1 MKHQHLLRSRAVT
14 SGLILLTLA
23 GVYACSRMVVYE
35 DVPAPVAPAQTVHYQ
50 RDVQPIF
57 DRTCVACHACNDAP
71 CQLNLASA
79 QGTERGASK
88 LPVYDGLRDED
99 QAPTRLGVD
108 ALSLEAWRDQG
119 FFSTQYAPVDD
130 DESAPL
136 QASLLYRMV
145 ALGHGNPWPANSKL
159 PDDLQF
165 GRDRQH
171 QCPTMEEFEDYAED
185 RPQQGMPWA
194 MTGLSDG
201 EFQTLQTWVAEG
213 SVVVPREVELSAG
226 EQAAVARW
234 EAYLNRS
241 GARER
246 LVARYLY
253 EHLFLAHLYFED
265 EQKPHFFEL
274 VRSRTPAGQAL
285 VPVATVRP
293 NGDPDGPF
301 YYRLRPLTE
310 TLVNKT
316 HITYGLSEAKRA
328 RYDAL
333 FFADAWEA
341 GALPGYTEADRANA
355 FATFAAI
362 PAKSRYQFML
372 DDAEYFVRSFIRGP
386 VCSGQIAT
394 DVIRDQFWVLFE
406 EPESE
411 RYVNDAAYRLQV
423 TPLIGVPGQ
432 QSDLIETRAEW
443 ETYREQR
450 NLYMERRQAHHA
462 ATQPLG
468 PNLADLWDGDERNRD
483 AMLTIF
489 RHHDNA
495 AVERGWHGTLP
506 DTLWVMDYPLLERSY
521 YQLVVNFNVFG
532 SVSHQLQTRLY
543 FDLIRNEGEYNFLR
557 FLPGAERKK
566 LRDAWYADS
575 GKIKLFTTYAKPDDS
590 VPTQITYRTDDP
602 KAEFAD
608 QVLQRL
614 RKVSGPQDILNRC
627 AGSDCKHAGDSAAK
641 QQIDRALRRFA
652 GVRAEQLPVIRLLP
666 ELVYLRVT
674 APGGERL
681 VYSLVHNRAH
691 SNVAFLLGEELRRE
705 PDKDTL
711 TVMPGALGSY
721 PNFIF
726 DVAAPDIESFVARL
740 SAVTE
745 VEELEP
751 VVSRWGVRRTHPAFW
766 EIFHDFTRYVEQTDP
781 VEAALFDLSRYENL

>member
-1 MKHQHLLRSRAVT
+1 MTNDRPARMRIAKLC
-14 SGLILLTLA
+14 LTLLA
-23 GVYACSRMVVYE
+23 MLGIYACSRMAVYQE
-35 DVPAPVAPAQTVHYQ
+35 VPAPLAAKPTVHYQ

-79 QGTERGASK
+79 EGIIRGASK
-88 LPVYDGLRDED
+88 LPVYDGLRSED

-108 ALSLEAWRDQG
+108 ALNVEAWRAKG
-119 FFSTQYAPVDD
+119 FFSARYAAASDGT
-130 DESAPL
+130 APL

-145 ALGHGNPWPANSKL
+145 ELGHTNPWPPDSKL
-159 PDDLQF
+159 PDELTF

-171 QCPTMEEFEDYAED
+171 QCPTVDEFEDYAEK

-201 EFQTLQTWVAEG
+201 EFRTLQTWIAEG
-213 SVVVPREVELSAG
+213 GAVEARSPVPSPR
-226 EQAAVARW
+226 EQAAVERW
-234 EAYLNRS
+234 EQYLNRS
-241 GARER
+241 GAREQ

-253 EHLFLAHLYFED
+253 EHLFLAHLYFEGED
-265 EQKPHFFEL
+265 KPLFFEL
-274 VRSRTPAGQAL
+274 IRSRTPSGQTPIPL
-285 VPVATVRP
+285 STVRP
-293 NGDPDGPF
+293 NDDPGAAF
-301 YYRLRPLTE
+301 HYRLRPLSE

-316 HITYGLSEAKRA
+316 HITYGLSDRKRQ

-333 FFADAWEA
+333 FFADDWTV
-341 GALPGYTEADRANA
+341 GVLPGYSDAERANA
-355 FATFAAI
+355 FSTFAAI
-362 PAKSRYQFML
+362 PAKARYQFML
-372 DDAEYFVRSFIRGP
+372 DDAEYFVRTFIRGP

-406 EPESE
+406 DPAAEV
-411 RYVNDAAYRLQV
+411 YVNDAAYRQQA

-432 QSDLIETRAEW
+432 DSDLIATHSEW
-443 ETYREQR
+443 EKYREQR
-450 NLYMERRQAHHA
+450 NHYVELRQARYA
-462 ATQPLG
+462 SDQPQG
-468 PNLADLWDGDERNRD
+468 PRLADLWDGDGWNRD

-495 AVERGWHGTLP
+495 AVERGWHGALP

-557 FLPGAERKK
+557 FLPASERKK

-575 GKIKLFTTYAKPDDS
+575 GKIKLFTTYAKPDDQ
-590 VPTQITYRTDDP
+590 VPTQIVYRTDDP
-602 KAEFAD
+602 KAEFAG
-608 QVLQRL
+608 QVLERL
-614 RKVSGPQDILNRC
+614 RKVRGPADLLNRC
-627 AGSDCKHAGDSAAK
+627 EQERCERQSDSAVRR
-641 QQIDRALRRFA
+641 QVEHALRTFA
-652 GVRAEQLPVIRLLP
+652 GVRAAQLPVIALLP

-674 APGGERL
+674 APGGERM

-711 TVMPGALGSY
+711 SVLPGILGSY

-726 DVAAPDIESFVARL
+726 DVAAPDIEAFVERL
-740 SAVTE
+740 ASITKAA
-745 VEELEP
+745 ELEP
-751 VVSRWGVRRTHPAFW
+751 LVERWGVRRTHPAFW

-781 VEAALFDLSRYENL
+781 VEAALFDLNRYENL